1 VIIPAARKSR
11 GALAVVVLAAV
22 VSILFRYVITAVSG
36 GFATILSALI
46 AAALAAVLRP
56 IDVEEEVA

>member
-1 VIIPAARKSR
+1 
-11 GALAVVVLAAV
+11 
-22 VSILFRYVITAVSG
+22 LFYYVFTAISG